1 VVGGSEGA
9 EDVEFEQVEEVEL
22 VGGWGLDEWVGVVPA
37 VDPGAEGGLGDA
49 EEVGGLGDGVVGGE
63 FGVLHGGLEVAG
75 EGVLE
80 EGVK

>member
-1 VVGGSEGA
+1 
-9 EDVEFEQVEEVEL
+9 
-22 VGGWGLDEWVGVVPA
+22 
-37 VDPGAEGGLGDA
+37 LGDA
-49 EEVGGLGDGVVGGE
+49 EDVGGLGDGVVGGE